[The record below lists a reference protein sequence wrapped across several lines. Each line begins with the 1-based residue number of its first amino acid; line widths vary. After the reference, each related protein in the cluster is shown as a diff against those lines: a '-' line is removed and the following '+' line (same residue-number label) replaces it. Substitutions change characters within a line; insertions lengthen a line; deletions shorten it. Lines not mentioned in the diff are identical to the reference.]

1 MITRIDK
8 DLTLSPPV
16 NNHSNTARE
25 LDIDSIEKCYFMLL
39 CFSFLCLNLNVCKN
53 NRLYYCIDI
62 V

>member
-25 LDIDSIEKCYFMLL
+25 LDIDSTENFFIFYVTLL
-39 CFSFLCLNLNVCKN
+39 FFLPSKSECL
-53 NRLYYCIDI
+53 
-62 V
+62 